1 MSKELIEAL
10 TELEKERGIPKN
22 TLIEAIKSAL
32 NTAYKKNGTS
42 QNNMSNVSVE
52 LDEKHGIFTVI
63 AAKRVVEKVDNPFAQ
78 ISLDKAKEI
87 QPDVQLDDMIEVEV
101 TPANFCRIAAQTAK
115 QVVVQ
120 KLREVE
126 RGMVYEEYAEMEG
139 EIITGTIHRV
149 EPKKVVVD
157 LGKTEGVML
166 ANDMVPGEEY
176 EVGQRIKG
184 YIYEVKNNC
193 KGPSILMSRS
203 HAYFLR
209 RLFELEVHEI
219 YSGAVEIVS
228 IAREAGSRSKIS
240 VRSRDENV
248 DPVGAC
254 VGQRGIRVQNIVS
267 ELNGEKV
274 DIIKYDKD
282 PRIFIGNALSPSR
295 VTSVIID
302 DNEKIAR
309 VVVPDQ
315 HLSLAIGKEG
325 QNVRLAARL
334 TGWKIDIKSESQM
347 LEAQEEQE
355 V

>member
-10 TELEKERGIPKN
+10 AELEKERGIPQN
-22 TLIEAIKSAL
+22 ALIEAIKSAL
-32 NTAYKKNGTS
+32 NTAYKKNSASG
-42 QNNMSNVSVE
+42 QNTTANTSVE
-52 LDEKHGIFTVI
+52 LDEESGTFTVI
-63 AAKRVVEKVDNPFAQ
+63 ASKRVMEKVDNTFSE
-78 ISLDKAKEI
+78 ISLEDARKINPEAE
-87 QPDVQLDDMIEVEV
+87 LDDTVDVEI

-126 RGMVYEEYAEMEG
+126 RGMIYEEYAEMEG
-139 EIITGTIHRV
+139 EIVTGTVHRV
-149 EPKKVVVD
+149 EPKMIVVD
-157 LGKTEGVML
+157 LGKTEGLML
-166 ANDMVPGEEY
+166 LNDMVPGEKY

-184 YIYEVKNNC
+184 YIYEVKNNV
-193 KGPSILMSRS
+193 KGPSVLMSRS

-219 YSGAVEIVS
+219 YSGSVEIVS

-248 DPVGAC
+248 AAVGAC

-274 DIIKYDKD
+274 DIIQYDKD
-282 PRIFIGNALSPSR
+282 PRIFIGNALSPSK
-295 VTSVIID
+295 VISVDID

-347 LEAQEEQE
+347 REALEEE
-355 V
+355 